1 MIAWIGALST
11 FVGREQD
18 AHKREEREEAD
29 GAGEQH
35 VVFLQISRT
44 SFAPAGLS
52 ASGGARIVPFLG
64 STVA

>member
-35 VVFLQISRT
+35 VVFLQIIRT
-44 SFAPAGLS
+44 SFA
-52 ASGGARIVPFLG
+52 RLG
-64 STVA
+64 SPHRAELGSSGSSEAM

>member
-35 VVFLQISRT
+35 VVFLQVGRT
-44 SFAPAGLS
+44 AFAPRALS
-52 ASGGARIVPFLG
+52 IELKSVRPVVL
-64 STVA
+64 TRVT

>member
-35 VVFLQISRT
+35 VVFLQVDRT
-44 SFAPAGLS
+44 AFPPRGLGIEPRS
-52 ASGGARIVPFLG
+52 VRP
-64 STVA
+64 VALRRVT